1 MSMSL
6 QGQEIFISTITKVV
20 VDVAIQDDDEYN
32 KFMDAVIS
40 SLIAVAR
47 IEKLWDEDEINVA
60 IAIINQRAKEMIDL
74 IDFSNDERHK
84 DIDDI
89 IKRAFNNK

>member
-1 MSMSL
+1 ML
-6 QGQEIFISTITKVV
+6 ISTITKVV

-40 SLIAVAR
+40 SIIAVAR

-89 IKRAFNNK
+89 INRAFNNK